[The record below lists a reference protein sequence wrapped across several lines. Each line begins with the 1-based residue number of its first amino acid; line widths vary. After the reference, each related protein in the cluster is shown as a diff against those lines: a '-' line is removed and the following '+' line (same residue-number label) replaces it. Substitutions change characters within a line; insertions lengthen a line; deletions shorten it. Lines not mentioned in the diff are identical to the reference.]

1 MSSEPDHVSPIRS
14 IALRLGLWQ
23 ALLFAAASAATF
35 ITAYQLLA
43 KSLETRERDALEA
56 RAAEYAGAFSR
67 GGVNAVRVVLES
79 EQHLSAVQALFV
91 RIIGPGGEVSWA
103 KVPEGWAEEDMQLV
117 PVPAVAAM
125 PAALTSRVVQDAERD
140 IVVVPRAL
148 PNGGLLQVA
157 RSADNRAMLLAP
169 LRGIMVTA
177 GAVAVGL
184 SAVAGIWLSWRATRP
199 VREVAATARRIVRTG
214 DLTARV
220 TSRGGS
226 DDVADLVRQFNTLL
240 ERNAALIG
248 AMRETLDNV
257 AHDLR
262 TPLTRLRAGAEAALT
277 ESDEGSARQALGEC
291 IEESD
296 RIRRMLELLLDVS
309 AAESGI
315 LRLTPEFIN
324 VAEFLHGVVDL
335 FSIVAEE
342 KGTRLEWEAEAGIQ
356 VWADP
361 ARLRQILANLTD
373 NALKYTPEGGQV
385 WLKAAPDAGGG
396 VVFSVADNGP
406 GVPEAERGKIWRR
419 LYRSDHSRSQRGL
432 GLGLSIVKALAEAHG
447 GVVTVEERTGG
458 GAAFRV
464 TLAGKSDVTDQ
475 T

>member
-35 ITAYQLLA
+35 VTAYQLLA
-43 KSLETRERDALEA
+43 KSLEARERDALEA

-67 GGVNAVRVVLES
+67 GGVNAVRSVLES

-103 KVPEGWAEEDMQLV
+103 KVPETWAEEDMQLV
-117 PVPAVAAM
+117 PVP
-125 PAALTSRVVQDAERD
+125 PAAALPEALTARVVQDAERD
-140 IVVVPRAL
+140 IVVVPRML
-148 PNGGLLQVA
+148 PGGGLLQVA
-157 RSADNRAMLLAP
+157 RSSDNRATLLAP
-169 LRGIMVTA
+169 LRGIMVAA
-177 GAVAVGL
+177 GGVAVAL
-184 SAVAGIWLSWRATRP
+184 SAAAGIWLSWRATRP
-199 VREVAATARRIVRTG
+199 VRDVAATARRIVRTG

-226 DDVADLVRQFNTLL
+226 DDVADLVNQFNTLL

-277 ESDEGSARQALGEC
+277 ESDAGTARQALVDC

-315 LRLTPEFIN
+315 LRLTPEPLDAAEVLRG
-324 VAEFLHGVVDL
+324 VADL
-335 FSIVAEE
+335 FSIVADE
-342 KGTRLEWEAEAGIQ
+342 KGTSLEWGSAAGIE

-373 NALKYTPEGGQV
+373 NALKYTPDGGRVRLQ
-385 WLKAAPDAGGG
+385 AARSPGGG
-396 VVFSVADNGP
+396 VVFTVDDTGP
-406 GVPEAERGKIWRR
+406 GVPEVEREKIWRR

-432 GLGLSIVKALAEAHG
+432 GLGLSIVKALVEAHG
-447 GVVTVEERTGG
+447 GSVAVGSG
-458 GAAFRV
+458 PDGKGARFTV
-464 TLAGKSDVTDQ
+464 TLPRRSG
-475 T
+475 

>member
-43 KSLETRERDALEA
+43 KSLEERERDALEA
-56 RAAEYAGAFSR
+56 RAAEYVGAFAR
-67 GGVNAVRVVLES
+67 GGVNAVRAVLES

-103 KVPEGWAEEDMQLV
+103 KVPETWAEEDMQLV
-117 PVPAVAAM
+117 PVPVVAAM
-125 PAALTSRVVQDAERD
+125 PEALTARVVQDAERD
-140 IVVVPRAL
+140 IVVVPRML

-157 RSADNRAMLLAP
+157 RSSDNRATLLAP
-169 LRGIMVTA
+169 LRGIMVAA
-177 GAVAVGL
+177 GGVAVAL
-184 SAVAGIWLSWRATRP
+184 SAAAGIWLSWRATRP
-199 VREVAATARRIVRTG
+199 VRDVAATARRIVRTG

-226 DDVADLVRQFNTLL
+226 DDVADLVNQFNTLL

-277 ESDEGSARQALGEC
+277 ESNEGTARQALVDC

-315 LRLTPEFIN
+315 LRLTPEPLDAAEVLRG
-324 VAEFLHGVVDL
+324 VADL
-335 FSIVAEE
+335 FSIVADE
-342 KGTRLEWEAEAGIQ
+342 KGTRLEWESAAGIA

-373 NALKYTPEGGQV
+373 NALKYTPDGGRV
-385 WLKAAPDAGGG
+385 RLHAARSAEGG
-396 VVFSVADNGP
+396 VVFTVDDNGP
-406 GVPEAERGKIWRR
+406 GVPDAEREKIWRR

-432 GLGLSIVKALAEAHG
+432 GLGLSIVKALVEAHG
-447 GVVTVEERTGG
+447 GSVGVDGGPDGKGARFVVTLPPKQG
-458 GAAFRV
+458 
-464 TLAGKSDVTDQ
+464 
-475 T
+475 

>member
-23 ALLFAAASAATF
+23 ALLFAATMAATF
-35 ITAYQLLA
+35 ATAYHFLA
-43 KSLETRERDALEA
+43 VSLETREREALEA
-56 RAAEYAGAFSR
+56 RAAEYAGAFAR
-67 GGVNAVRVVLES
+67 GGMAGVRSALED
-79 EQHLSAVQALFV
+79 EQHQSGVQALFV
-91 RIIGPGGEVSWA
+91 RLIGPGGDVSWT
-103 KVPEGWAEEDMQLV
+103 KVPDTWSEEDIQRV
-117 PVPAVAAM
+117 PVTPAMAAPESVRVA
-125 PAALTSRVVQDAERD
+125 QDAERD

-157 RSADNRAMLLAP
+157 RTADNRSALLAP
-169 LRGIMVTA
+169 LRRTMAMA
-177 GAVAVGL
+177 GVVSVGL

-199 VREVAATARRIVRTG
+199 VRDVAATARRIVRTG
-214 DLTARV
+214 DLSARV

-226 DDVADLVRQFNTLL
+226 DDVADLVHQFNTLL

-277 ESDEGSARQALGEC
+277 EPDAGTARQALVDC

-315 LRLTPEFIN
+315 LRLTPEPLDADE
-324 VAEFLHGVVDL
+324 VLRGVVDL
-335 FSIVAEE
+335 FSIVADE
-342 KGTRLEWEAEAGIQ
+342 KGTRLECEAEAGLQ

-373 NALKYTPEGGQV
+373 NALKYTPDGGRVRLQATRGAEG
-385 WLKAAPDAGGG
+385 AA
-396 VVFSVADNGP
+396 VFTVGDNGP
-406 GVPEAERGKIWRR
+406 GVPAGEREKIWRR

-432 GLGLSIVKALAEAHG
+432 GLGLSIVKALVEAHG
-447 GVVTVEERTGG
+447 GSVAVDAGPEG
-458 GAAFRV
+458 GALFTV
-464 TLAGKSDVTDQ
+464 TLPEKKG
-475 T
+475 

>member
-1 MSSEPDHVSPIRS
+1 MSSEPDHVSPVRS

-43 KSLETRERDALEA
+43 KSLEERERDALEA

-67 GGVNAVRVVLES
+67 GGVNAVRSVLES
-79 EQHLSAVQALFV
+79 EQHLSAVQGLFV
-91 RIIGPGGEVSWA
+91 RILGPGGEVSWA
-103 KVPEGWAEEDMQLV
+103 KVPETWAEEDMQRV
-117 PVPAVAAM
+117 PVPAAAAM
-125 PAALTSRVVQDAERD
+125 PHALTVRVVQDAERD
-140 IVVVPRAL
+140 IVVVPRML

-157 RSADNRAMLLAP
+157 RSSDNRATLLAP

-177 GAVAVGL
+177 GGIAVAL
-184 SAVAGIWLSWRATRP
+184 SAAAGIWLSWRATRP
-199 VREVAATARRIVRTG
+199 VRDVAATARRIVRTG

-226 DDVADLVRQFNTLL
+226 DDVADLVNQFNTLL

-277 ESDEGSARQALGEC
+277 ESDEVTARQALVDC

-315 LRLTPEFIN
+315 LRLTPEDLDATDVLRG
-324 VAEFLHGVVDL
+324 VADL
-335 FSIVAEE
+335 FSIVADE
-342 KGTRLEWEAEAGIQ
+342 KGTHLDCEAAAGTR

-373 NALKYTPEGGQV
+373 NALKYTPAGGRV
-385 WLKAAPDAGGG
+385 RVLANRSPNGG
-396 VVFSVADNGP
+396 VVFTVSDNGP
-406 GVPEAERGKIWRR
+406 GVPPGERDKIWRR
-419 LYRSDHSRSQRGL
+419 LYRSDQSRSQRGL
-432 GLGLSIVKALAEAHG
+432 GLGLSIVKALVEAHG
-447 GVVTVEERTGG
+447 GTVAVGAAAEG
-458 GAAFRV
+458 GALFTV
-464 TLAGKSDVTDQ
+464 TLPGKR
-475 T
+475 